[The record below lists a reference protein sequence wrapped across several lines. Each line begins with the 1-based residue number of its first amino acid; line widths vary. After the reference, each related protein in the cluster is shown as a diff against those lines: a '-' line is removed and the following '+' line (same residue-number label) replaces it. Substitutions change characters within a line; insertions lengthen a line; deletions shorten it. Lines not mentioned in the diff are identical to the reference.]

1 MENVALRLDLGFL
14 SLVSES
20 PVKIFG
26 NEIAREIH
34 DMNCELVETALRL
47 QKKIAEDSKFKL
59 TRADREKL
67 IPGKVFT
74 PDTALQKDKCRKQK
88 EYSKNLRKILR
99 TSIKKGFIYMNA
111 GLLLTPSLQ

>member
-14 SLVSES
+14 SLMSDS

-47 QKKIAEDSKFKL
+47 
-59 TRADREKL
+59 
-67 IPGKVFT
+67 
-74 PDTALQKDKCRKQK
+74 
-88 EYSKNLRKILR
+88 
-99 TSIKKGFIYMNA
+99 
-111 GLLLTPSLQ
+111 

>member
-14 SLVSES
+14 SLMSDS

-47 QKKIAEDSKFKL
+47 QKKIAQIQTYS
-59 TRADREKL
+59 
-67 IPGKVFT
+67 
-74 PDTALQKDKCRKQK
+74 CRP
-88 EYSKNLRKILR
+88 RK
-99 TSIKKGFIYMNA
+99 TVEH
-111 GLLLTPSLQ
+111 

>member
-14 SLVSES
+14 SLMSDS

-59 TRADREKL
+59 TRAGREKL
-67 IPGKVFT
+67 LSTNTGKGIYARYCFAEGQISQAKRVF
-74 PDTALQKDKCRKQK
+74 
-88 EYSKNLRKILR
+88 
-99 TSIKKGFIYMNA
+99 
-111 GLLLTPSLQ
+111 

>member
-67 IPGKVFT
+67 LSRYLRPI
-74 PDTALQKDKCRKQK
+74 LLCRRTNVA
-88 EYSKNLRKILR
+88 SKKSIRKTCGR
-99 TSIKKGFIYMNA
+99 FSEH
-111 GLLLTPSLQ
+111 P

>member
-14 SLVSES
+14 SLMSDS

-47 QKKIAEDSKFKL
+47 QKKIADKFAFEP
-59 TRADREKL
+59 TEERIGREVSRY
-67 IPGKVFT
+67 GAT
-74 PDTALQKDKCRKQK
+74 NTAEWFAESFAEGMRSSSPRRMAAELMK
-88 EYSKNLRKILR
+88 ELDELMRR
-99 TSIKKGFIYMNA
+99 FR
-111 GLLLTPSLQ
+111 